1 MFQSSMFMDLL
12 QQFCKAAHQNS
23 KDKGFWGTQGT
34 VKNVSGD
41 LVPAPLPAPN
51 YGEKYLLM
59 VSEILEMFEAYR
71 KGKLTDRCDKPAYVI
86 DPTDTTPT
94 RIRCQACSGSGKVH
108 TPGKS
113 IQVNESIIEDASY
126 CPTCAGTAFVTVTGI
141 RPLTNEEEELADI
154 CIRIADYC
162 GYRNIDLGAAILAKM
177 DYNATRPHMHGGKLC

>member
-1 MFQSSMFMDLL
+1 MFQSAMFMELL
-12 QQFCKAAHQNS
+12 EQFCKAAHQNS

-41 LVPAPLPAPN
+41 IVPAPLPAPN

-71 KGKLTDRCDKPAYVI
+71 KGKLTAPCNKTAYITDPAVTHTMRLRCKVCNGKGNIPEPVEVPPGFLGRVMD
-86 DPTDTTPT
+86 
-94 RIRCQACSGSGKVH
+94 CQAC
-108 TPGKS
+108 
-113 IQVNESIIEDASY
+113 
-126 CPTCAGTAFVTVTGI
+126 AGVGLVSVTGM

-162 GYRNIDLGAAILAKM
+162 GYRNIDLGAAILSKM
-177 DYNATRPHMHGGKLC
+177 NYNATRPHMHGKTC